1 MRIDFLTIF
10 PGLISGVLEYS
21 LLNQAHKKGLL
32 DFHVHDLRDY
42 THDRHRTVDDVA
54 YGGGPGMVFRP
65 EPLFEAVDAIRQTGV
80 RLILPSPQGEVFTSA
95 IAEELAGNDQ
105 LIFLCGRYE
114 GIDERV
120 RLELVDRELSIGDF
134 VTMGGELPS
143 LLMTETIVR
152 YIPGVIGDEESV
164 MLDSF
169 QQSLLDY
176 PHYTRPSE
184 YRGLRVPDVLLSG
197 NHEQIRIWRRKMMLR
212 RTLERRPDLL
222 QKAQLTKEDEK
233 LLAEIKK
240 EGATGQ
246 KMKVEDPV
254 NSNIK

>member
-21 LLNQAHKKGLL
+21 LLNQAQKKGLL

-42 THDRHRTVDDVA
+42 THDRHRNVDDVA

-65 EPLFEAVDAIRQTGV
+65 EPLFEAVDVIRKTGA
-80 RLILPSPQGEVFTSA
+80 RLILPSPQGEIFTSA
-95 IAEELAGNDQ
+95 IAEELAGNNQ

-152 YIPGVIGDEESV
+152 YIPGVVGDEESV

-184 YRGLRVPDVLLSG
+184 FRGLRVPDVLLSG
-197 NHEQIRIWRRKMMLR
+197 NHEQIRIWRRRMMLR
-212 RTLERRPDLL
+212 KTFERRPDLL
-222 QKAQLTKEDEK
+222 LKAQLTEEDEK
-233 LLAEIKK
+233 LLSEIKK
-240 EGATGQ
+240 DAAGEQ
-246 KMKVEDPV
+246 KQKVEDPV

>member
-21 LLNQAHKKGLL
+21 LLNQAQKKGLL

-42 THDRHRTVDDVA
+42 THDRHRSVDDVA

-65 EPLFEAVDAIRQTGV
+65 EPVFEAVEAIRQTGA
-80 RLILPSPQGEVFTSA
+80 RLILPSPQGEVFNST
-95 IAEELAGNDQ
+95 IAEELAENAQ

-120 RLELVDRELSIGDF
+120 REALVDRELSIGDF

-152 YIPGVIGDEESV
+152 YVPGVIGDEESV
-164 MLDSF
+164 ELDSF

-184 YRGLRVPDVLLSG
+184 FRDLHVPDVLLSG
-197 NHEQIRIWRRKMMLR
+197 NHEQIRLWRRKMMLR

-222 QKAQLTKEDEK
+222 KKANLTKEDQK
-233 LLAEIKK
+233 LLDEIERDCAIARKK
-240 EGATGQ
+240 A
-246 KMKVEDPV
+246 
-254 NSNIK
+254 